1 VAGGARRY
9 WLLRV
14 DPRAGAPGEAPPLRA
29 GWQPQEIVFAARGH
43 APFTLAYGNYQA
55 ASGALPIAT
64 MVPGYD
70 SAKNPLANVA
80 VARAGEPI
88 TLGGAEQLRKPPDVK
103 RWVLWAALVLGV
115 VVLGW
120 MAWRLSREMAAA
132 TATDEARTP
141 DA

>member
-1 VAGGARRY
+1 
-9 WLLRV
+9 
-14 DPRAGAPGEAPPLRA
+14 
-29 GWQPQEIVFAARGH
+29 
-43 APFTLAYGNYQA
+43 
-55 ASGALPIAT
+55 
-64 MVPGYD
+64 M
-70 SAKNPLANVA
+70 
-80 VARAGEPI
+80 